1 MMHNKSRMA
10 VQIFLTG
17 FFVLGIVSGSVVFA
31 RQTGS
36 SLPSEAKEAMNRGL
50 AAAEQQEWELAI
62 KYFSKAQKA
71 APTSPKALFNL
82 ALAYDSAG
90 GHELI
95 TIAWYNAYLAALP
108 DAANSKQ
115 VSARISI
122 LQDKVKN
129 KIDILINFSLKAVNL
144 LPIET
149 TDPYIYAI
157 NAEMQARVGN
167 FTGVQ
172 DLVIKMEKAAAIKKG
187 KINLYGYDLVDAD
200 TAVSYA
206 KIASAYENAGHHSN
220 ARVWFEK
227 AIQLLYLQPPDDD
240 RLFPHFAAVARFQA
254 MAGDISGAKETAK
267 QTKFNQQAY
276 IYIYEAQ
283 LARGD
288 FVGAKETAMDDI
300 HTKDDS
306 DHGERLRAI
315 AVAQAEAGD
324 IVGAKLTAAVISF
337 PNSKSNAYAEISVI
351 EDLPDDTIIRAIR
364 AAELLTEQAKNPR
377 QWKLNMVYTNF
388 KYFLDSLK
396 SKEPQ
401 LVVQVSITAARLLA
415 DEL

>member
-1 MMHNKSRMA
+1 
-10 VQIFLTG
+10 
-17 FFVLGIVSGSVVFA
+17 
-31 RQTGS
+31 
-36 SLPSEAKEAMNRGL
+36 
-50 AAAEQQEWELAI
+50 
-62 KYFSKAQKA
+62 
-71 APTSPKALFNL
+71 
-82 ALAYDSAG
+82 
-90 GHELI
+90 
-95 TIAWYNAYLAALP
+95 
-108 DAANSKQ
+108 
-115 VSARISI
+115 
-122 LQDKVKN
+122 
-129 KIDILINFSLKAVNL
+129 

-157 NAEMQARVGN
+157 TAEMQARVGN
-167 FTGVQ
+167 FTSVQ
-172 DLVIKMEKAAAIKKG
+172 DLVTKMEKAAAIKKG
-187 KINLYGYDLVDAD
+187 KVNLYGYDLVDAD

-206 KIASAYENAGHHSN
+206 KIASAYENSGHHSN
-220 ARVWFEK
+220 ARVWFRK
-227 AIQLLYLQPPDDD
+227 AIQLLYLQPQDDD
-240 RLFPHFAAVARFQA
+240 RLFPHFAMVASFQA
-254 MAGDISGAKETAK
+254 MAGDISGAKKTAK

-276 IYIYEAQ
+276 INIYEAQ
-283 LARGD
+283 LGRGD

-300 HTKDDS
+300 HTNNY

-337 PNSKSNAYAEISVI
+337 PNSKSNAYVEISVI
-351 EDLPDDTIIRAIR
+351 ESQTDDTVIRAIR

-401 LVVQVSITAARLLA
+401 IVIQVSITAARLLA